1 MLVTFKSRAAPDV
14 RMLTDLASYLVG
26 IVGKRLNARGVIASD
41 EIPRAIIALEEA
53 ISVQQTIAAEHETT
67 HFSGRD
73 SYDDNVGSLSQR
85 AFPFLDMLRE
95 AQKQHADII
104 WGL

>member
-14 RMLTDLASYLVG
+14 QMLTDLASFLVG
-26 IVGKRLNARGVIASD
+26 IIGKRLNAHGVIASD
-41 EIPRAIIALEEA
+41 EVPGAIAALEEA
-53 ISVQQTIAAEHETT
+53 ISVQQKIAAEHETA
-67 HFSGRD
+67 HYSGRD
-73 SYDDNVGSLSQR
+73 SYDNNVGSLSQR

-95 AQKQHADII
+95 AQKHHADII

>member
-41 EIPRAIIALEEA
+41 EVPQAIDALEEA
-53 ISVQQTIAAEHETT
+53 ISVQQKLAAEYETS
-67 HFSGRD
+67 HFAGHDGASD
-73 SYDDNVGSLSQR
+73 VGSLSQR
-85 AFPFLDMLRE
+85 AFPFLNMLRE
-95 AQKQHADII
+95 AEKQHADII

>member
-14 RMLTDLASYLVG
+14 QMLTDLASFLVG
-26 IVGKRLNARGVIASD
+26 IIGKRLNARGVIASD
-41 EIPRAIIALEEA
+41 EVPRAIAALEEA
-53 ISVQQTIAAEHETT
+53 ISVQQKIAAEHETA
-67 HFSGRD
+67 HYSGHD

-95 AQKQHADII
+95 AQKHHADII